1 MKSWQTKKN
10 VLITKRCARDNWIFE
25 GQTSIRQASIHL
37 MVKCKSIYLMWQFA
51 TSCSIH
57 WLLCSDIESKSP
69 TWHHHYH
76 YNHNYHYHYTYW
88 PLSATVPKVFHL
100 SIMQSPSLSLLLW
113 WECGA
118 HEQYPSPPTANC
130 LLLLSCY
137 HATMHKD
144 MESGRKLSILEQQGF
159 RDVILSIEH
168 ALFDTLCKLSWQH
181 GYLNIY
187 LRSDRPVSQRTKK
200 SSEREK
206 EESKEKGNGKGCLLR
221 RQQDT
226 APRGNRS
233 VSYFQE

>member
-1 MKSWQTKKN
+1 MKSCQTKKN

-118 HEQYPSPPTANC
+118 HEQYPSPRTADC
-130 LLLLSCY
+130 TLLLSCY

-206 EESKEKGNGKGCLLR
+206 EES
-221 RQQDT
+221 
-226 APRGNRS
+226 
-233 VSYFQE
+233 